1 VSAETASKVTAG
13 HLARAAYLY
22 VRQSTLRQVLTNTES
37 TARQYAL
44 RQKAIALGWPAE
56 QVITID
62 VDQGQSGAS
71 AADREGFQRLVA
83 EVGMG
88 RAGIVLGLEVSR
100 LARNNAD
107 WHRLLEI
114 CALAGTLICDEDGLY
129 DPGEFNDRLLLGL
142 KGTMSEAEL
151 HFIRARLRGGQLSKA
166 RRGEL
171 KMGLPVG
178 LAYDGADKI
187 VLDPDAGV
195 REAISHLFAVFA
207 RTGSAR
213 AVVAEFNTA
222 GLRFPVRI
230 RKGPHKGELAWQ
242 PLTHWRVLRTLHNPR
257 YAGAF
262 VYGQRRE
269 ARNPATGKKT
279 MISLPREQ
287 WFAFI
292 PGAHP
297 GYITFEQYEANQAT
311 LLGNAQAHGRERGN
325 GPAREGTALLQGLAI
340 CGNCGQ
346 RMSVRYHTRRGI
358 EVPDYQ
364 CMRACIDT
372 AASRCLLVPGAGV
385 DAAIGQLLL
394 DTLTPLTLEVA
405 ITVQAEIETRA
416 SQADALRR
424 HNVER
429 ARHRAD
435 LARRRYLAV
444 DPGNRLVAGSLE
456 ADWNDALRALQAAQD
471 DYQKATAAAA
481 AGLTEEHKARIRAL
495 ATDFPALWS
504 DPATP
509 ARERKR
515 MTRLL
520 IDDVTLD
527 QDRPHPRPRPLPRRA
542 SHQPHPAHPGQ
553 GLAAARDPPRHPHR
567 SRPAARRAHRRPD
580 RRHAQRRR
588 SPLRRRQ
595 ALHQPDRARPT
606 PRAPHAQP
614 RRTTPRP
621 RPADHRRTRR
631 APRRAQD
638 DHQELAPRRAAD
650 LAPGQRQEHP
660 PLRAARTQRPTAGR
674 PARKP
679 HQKPNSHPT
688 RARRCSMKRKPCPAR
703 TRAGPSTGRCPAGRR
718 PGGPG

>member
-1 VSAETASKVTAG
+1 M
-13 HLARAAYLY
+13 
-22 VRQSTLRQVLTNTES
+22 
-37 TARQYAL
+37 
-44 RQKAIALGWPAE
+44 
-56 QVITID
+56 ITID
-62 VDQGQSGAS
+62 ADQGQSGAS

-83 EVGMG
+83 DVGMG

-114 CALAGTLICDEDGLY
+114 CALSGTLICDEDGLY

-178 LAYDGADKI
+178 LVYDPADKI
-187 VLDPDAGV
+187 VLDPDISV
-195 REAISHLFAVFA
+195 REAIAHLFAAFA

-222 GLRFPVRI
+222 GLLFPVRI
-230 RKGPHKGELAWQ
+230 RKGAHKGELAWM
-242 PLTHWRVLRTLHNPR
+242 PLRHWRVLRTLHNPR

-279 MISLPREQ
+279 MITVPREQ

-292 PGAHP
+292 PDAHP
-297 GYITFEQYEANQAT
+297 GYISFEQYEANQAA
-311 LLGNAQAHGRERGN
+311 LLGNAQAHGRERDK

-340 CGNCGQ
+340 CARCGR
-346 RMSVRYHTRRGI
+346 RMSVRYHTRHGV

-364 CMRACIDT
+364 CMRECIDG
-372 AASRCLLVPGAGV
+372 AARRCLLIPGAGV

-394 DTLTPLTLEVA
+394 DTLTPLALEVA
-405 ITVQAEIETRA
+405 LNVQAELQTRA
-416 SQADALRR
+416 EHADLLRR

-435 LARRRYLAV
+435 LARRRYLSV
-444 DPGNRLVAGSLE
+444 DPGNRLVADSLE
-456 ADWNDALRALQAAQD
+456 ADWNEALRAVQNAQD
-471 DYQKATAAAA
+471 EYDKATAAAA
-481 AGLTEEHKARIRAL
+481 ITLTGQHADRIHAL
-495 ATDFPALWS
+495 ASDFPALWC

-509 ARERKR
+509 QRERKR
-515 MTRLL
+515 MVRLL
-520 IDDVTLD
+520 IEDVTMAKT
-527 QDRPHPRPRPLPRRA
+527 DRIHAHVRFRGGQTTSLTLPIPPKSWQLR
-542 SHQPHPAHPGQ
+542 QTHPAT
-553 GLAAARDPPRHPHR
+553 LATLDRLLDDHTDAE
-567 SRPAARRAHRRPD
+567 HRR
-580 RRHAQRRR
+580 RAQRRR

-595 ALHQPDRARPT
+595 AVHRPDRARPT
-606 PRAPHAQP
+606 PRTPHAQP
-614 RRTTPRP
+614 RRAAASPWPARHGRDRP
-621 RPADHRRTRR
+621 GTRR
-631 APRRAQD
+631 PPHHDQG
-638 DHQELAPRRAAD
+638 LAPRRAAH
-650 LAPGQRQEHP
+650 LAPGQRQKP
-660 PLRAARTQRPTAGR
+660 AAVRAARARRPTPRR

-679 HQKPNSHPT
+679 DQKPSSSPT
-688 RARRCSMKRKPCPAR
+688 HTRRCSVKRKPYPAQ
-703 TRAGPSTGRCPAGRR
+703 TRAGPSTG
-718 PGGPG
+718 